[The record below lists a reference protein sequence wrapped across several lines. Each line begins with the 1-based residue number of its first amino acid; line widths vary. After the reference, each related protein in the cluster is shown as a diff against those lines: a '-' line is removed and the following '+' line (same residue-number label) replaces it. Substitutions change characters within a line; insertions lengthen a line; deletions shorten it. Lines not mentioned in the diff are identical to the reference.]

1 LIHLTRRGRPRQ
13 TADVPIKFK
22 PYIADLVTIDSLAKE
37 RGMERPAIVRML
49 ISEALTERRLRA
61 AGKDEAR
68 HVALLAQKEA
78 MVEALA
84 PFAENLKSISSDL
97 RRVEGR
103 IAKEFNQTD
112 RRLNFLILCARFIVF
127 EVFVCRQLMRDYI
140 HTVYVKFVKSIDKP
154 VSTIAA
160 NFEKRVQKYKAEAAG
175 KLDELTNLSVN
186 DLHAMTDEDQ
196 GFRYE

>member
-1 LIHLTRRGRPRQ
+1 MIHLTRRGRPRQ

>member
-1 LIHLTRRGRPRQ
+1 MSYLTRRGRPRQ

-49 ISEALTERRLRA
+49 VSEALTERKLRA

-68 HVALLAQKEA
+68 DVALLAQKEA
-78 MVEALA
+78 MAEVLA
-84 PFAENLKSISSDL
+84 PLAENLKSISSDL

-103 IAKEFNQTD
+103 IAKEFNQAD
-112 RRLNFLILCARFIVF
+112 RRLDFLILCARFIVY
-127 EVFVCRQLMRDYI
+127 EIFVCRQLMRDYV

-154 VSTIAA
+154 VKDIEA
-160 NFEKRVQKYKAEAAG
+160 NFEKRVQKYKAEASG
-175 KLDELTNLSVN
+175 VLNNLTASSV
-186 DLHAMTDEDQ
+186 DQ
-196 GFRYE
+196 FHSLTEKSPGFVNE